1 MSNDVAITILKPV
14 ENFVLLKNKIR
25 KEMSETPAEDLE
37 AYKRFEWEKWSEEWG
52 NSWHNLK
59 NDLTEP
65 NLLAQIRDLLGYSV
79 EQYPCTKEEINA
91 ANAKAKKERADRK
104 EADRLAKVQ
113 QLKEAQEAF
122 DRLTPEEQSA
132 QLEKNRKE
140 AERKFVKNAITG
152 LILISVIVVF
162 IL

>member
-1 MSNDVAITILKPV
+1 MSNDLEITILKPV

-52 NSWHNLK
+52 NSWDNIK
-59 NDLTEP
+59 NGATEP
-65 NLLAQIRDLLGYSV
+65 NLLAQVRDVLGYSV
-79 EQYPCTKEEINA
+79 EQYPCTKEEIDA
-91 ANAKAKKERADRK
+91 AYAKAKKERAERK
-104 EADRLAKVQ
+104 EADRLARVQ

-140 AERKFVKNAITG
+140 AQRKFVRNAIT
-152 LILISVIVVF
+152 LSILVFVIVFVS
-162 IL
+162 L

>member
-1 MSNDVAITILKPV
+1 MSNDLEIRILKPV
-14 ENFVLLKNKIR
+14 ENFVMLKNKLR
-25 KEMSETPAEDLE
+25 KEMSETPSEDLE

-52 NSWHNLK
+52 NSWHNIK

-65 NLLAQIRDLLGYSV
+65 NLLAQVRDVLGYSV

-91 ANAKAKKERADRK
+91 ANAKAKKERADKK

-113 QLKEAQEAF
+113 AF
-122 DRLTPEEQSA
+122 DRLTPAEQVA
-132 QLEKNRKE
+132 QVLQNRKE
-140 AERKFVKNAITG
+140 AKRKFVLNAITG
-152 LILISVIVVF
+152 LILISVIVLF

>member
-1 MSNDVAITILKPV
+1 MSNDLEITILKPV

-37 AYKRFEWEKWSEEWG
+37 AYKRFEWEKWNEEWG

-59 NDLTEP
+59 NGLTEP

-79 EQYPCTKEEINA
+79 EQYPCTKEEIDMA
-91 ANAKAKKERADRK
+91 YAKAKKEKADRK
-104 EADRLAKVQ
+104 EADRLARVQ

-122 DRLTPEEQSA
+122 NRLTPEEQSI

-140 AERKFVKNAITG
+140 AKRKFVKNAITG

>member
-1 MSNDVAITILKPV
+1 MSNNLEITVLKPV
-14 ENFVLLKNKIR
+14 ENFVMLKNKLR

-52 NSWHNLK
+52 NSWDNIK
-59 NDLTEP
+59 NGTTEP
-65 NLLAQIRDLLGYSV
+65 NLLAQVRDVLGYSV
-79 EQYPCTKEEINA
+79 EQYPCTKEEIDA
-91 ANAKAKKERADRK
+91 AYAKAKKERADRK

-122 DRLTPEEQSA
+122 DRLTPAEQVA
-132 QLEKNRKE
+132 QVLQNRKE
-140 AERKFVKNAITG
+140 AKRKFVKNAITG
-152 LILISVIVVF
+152 LILISVIVLF